1 VIDMTVSKLQRLLTG
16 LITTSLLVVT
26 LLPLTAHAAQI
37 TGRKLTLSTSSP
49 SAGATV
55 TYTFNFTVPTTGTVV
70 QSWAAQI
77 CDAASGTCNTPGGF
91 TNSSSISQPT
101 GLGDTTGW
109 TGNTATADSLRMSK
123 SGNATNP
130 SGSQTVV
137 FNNVTNPNT
146 ANQTFYARITTYS
159 GASWTGVIDS
169 GTVAASTAT
178 QIQLSGTMDE
188 TLVFCTGGTI
198 TGTNCGT
205 ATSGSVAFGT
215 NFSSTAT
222 STATSHMVAAT
233 NAAGGYVVAVS
244 GSTLTCSGC
253 SGTPNI
259 AALTAGGASSTGSA
273 QFGLNVVSNATPS
286 VGAAVSPSSNGS
298 NLRGQGLNGYGTA
311 DSFKFNSGDT
321 IANSGNASLGPT
333 DAQNYTVSY
342 IANVPASQAAGAYT
356 STLTYIC
363 TATF

>member
-1 VIDMTVSKLQRLLTG
+1 MTVSKLQRLLTG

-77 CDAASGTCNTPGGF
+77 CDA
-91 TNSSSISQPT
+91 
-101 GLGDTTGW
+101 
-109 TGNTATADSLRMSK
+109 
-123 SGNATNP
+123 
-130 SGSQTVV
+130 
-137 FNNVTNPNT
+137 
-146 ANQTFYARITTYS
+146 
-159 GASWTGVIDS
+159 
-169 GTVAASTAT
+169 TAT